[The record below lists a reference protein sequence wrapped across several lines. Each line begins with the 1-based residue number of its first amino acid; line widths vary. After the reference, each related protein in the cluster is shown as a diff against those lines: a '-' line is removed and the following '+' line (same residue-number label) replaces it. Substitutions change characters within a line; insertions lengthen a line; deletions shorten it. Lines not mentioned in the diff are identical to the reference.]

1 MITIEFTGTSI
12 ENLIRQIVAFA
23 DKVDI
28 KEGSGKR
35 GRHEKKEAAGGDHGD
50 LGKAQ
55 PE

>member
-1 MITIEFTGTSI
+1 MVEIKFTGTSI
-12 ENLIRQIVAFA
+12 ENLVRQIVAFA

-35 GRHEKKEAAGGDHGD
+35 GRHEKKETAGDNHGD